1 MELEYIFPN
10 VYDSLAVA
18 VYPYNAWLDVYEIDL
33 NLIFKD

>member
-10 VYDSLAVA
+10 GYGSLAVA
-18 VYPYNAWLDVYEIDL
+18 VYPHNAWLNVYEIDL